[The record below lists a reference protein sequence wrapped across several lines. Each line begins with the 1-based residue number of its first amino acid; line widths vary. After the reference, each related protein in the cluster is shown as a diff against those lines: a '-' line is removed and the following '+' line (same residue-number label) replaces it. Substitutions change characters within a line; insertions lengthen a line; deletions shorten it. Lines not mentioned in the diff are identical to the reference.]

1 MNRCAC
7 KQVCV
12 FVYVY
17 VTSTKTVLTIQCE
30 PRRLRL
36 ESGFKKVYRS
46 RLLLHYLLFLE
57 LTCRENET
65 KIKLQ
70 PCKMNIF
77 SGEFQ
82 SNSVIRAGTVG
93 SSD

>member
-1 MNRCAC
+1 MHAS
-7 KQVCV
+7 KCV
-12 FVYVY
+12 FLCMSVLLLQRL
-17 VTSTKTVLTIQCE
+17 SLTIQCE

-36 ESGFKKVYRS
+36 ESGFQKFYRIILQNIALS
-46 RLLLHYLLFLE
+46 TISG
-57 LTCRENET
+57 LTYRENET

-70 PCKMNIF
+70 PCKKNIF

-93 SSD
+93 NFD